1 MGEEVCS
8 ERRRTT
14 TSLARNHN
22 ALEHPLFSSKVVGG
36 YTGVS
41 DTTDFNLKTGF
52 DLEQQIM
59 TRTKISKDEAL
70 SFLLT
75 YIVVEQ
81 STELQ
86 VDQFMLFNLNSLAQ
100 QASEL
105 INSEDG
111 IIAHEVIEEL
121 AHQFLDSK

>member
-1 MGEEVCS
+1 M
-8 ERRRTT
+8 
-14 TSLARNHN
+14 A
-22 ALEHPLFSSKVVGG
+22 
-36 YTGVS
+36 
-41 DTTDFNLKTGF
+41 
-52 DLEQQIM
+52 
-59 TRTKISKDEAL
+59 RTKISKDEAL

-100 QASEL
+100 QASDL

-121 AHQFLDSK
+121 AHQFLDSKEPPR